1 MLIHLSLYQCNCT
14 ISQICI
20 NKGTIKKK
28 VRRALES
35 HDVPLEPYIFCP
47 ATRQYWSKALFKA
60 FLSFKC
66 FHGKM
71 PHTE

>member
-1 MLIHLSLYQCNCT
+1 MLIYLSLYQFKCN
-14 ISQICI
+14 IIQIYI
-20 NKGTIKKK
+20 NKGTIKKN
-28 VRRALES
+28 VCRALES
-35 HDVPLEPYIFCP
+35 RDVPQEPYIFCP